1 MALAPQTVAAR
12 RGAPDAAILQRTS
25 WAAVPHDTHTA
36 GRSAAPS
43 THSPTAQ
50 STAPS
55 GPDSASGPL
64 AIVLNAGSGHA
75 DLDERT
81 QALDAILAPAGRA
94 YRLFLARDPT
104 QLATTIDAAVAFAT
118 RERGSVIA
126 AGGDGTQARVA
137 TAVLPTGLPFGVL
150 PQGTFNYF
158 ARARGIPTELEDG
171 VRALL
176 DARVA
181 PLPLGEVNGQV
192 FLVNASIG
200 LYPQLIEDR
209 EAFKQRFGR
218 NRAVA
223 LASAVAS
230 VLGEHRQGEM
240 IVELKEERRTL
251 RSTTLF
257 VGANALQLERLGFDE
272 SAAVAGGAL
281 AAVIVKPV
289 GTWAMLGLLA
299 RGALGRLDEALAVDS
314 FAFTNLTVQPW
325 SAARRGRVKLALDGE
340 VTWLAPPLVFRRT
353 TQALQLL
360 VPRDVPRPDA

>member
-1 MALAPQTVAAR
+1 M
-12 RGAPDAAILQRTS
+12 
-25 WAAVPHDTHTA
+25 AAVPHESQVT
-36 GRSAAPS
+36 GQSATEPAI
-43 THSPTAQ
+43 
-50 STAPS
+50 
-55 GPDSASGPL
+55 GPL

-81 QALDAILAPAGRA
+81 QALEAILAAAGRT
-94 YRLFLARDPT
+94 YRLFLARDPS
-104 QLATTIDAAVAFAT
+104 QLAATIDAALAFAT
-118 RERGSVIA
+118 AEGGSVVA

-137 TAVLPTGLPFGVL
+137 AAVLPAGLPFGVL

-158 ARARGIPTELEDG
+158 ARARGIPTDLEDG

-176 DARVA
+176 DARIA

-218 NRAVA
+218 NRVVA
-223 LASAVAS
+223 LASGLAS
-230 VLGEHRQGEM
+230 VLLEHRQNE
-240 IVELKEERRTL
+240 IVVELKEERRTL

-257 VGANALQLERLGFDE
+257 VGANELQLERLGFDE

-289 GTWAMLGLLA
+289 GTLAMLGLLA

-314 FAFTNLTVQPW
+314 FAFNQLTVQPR
-325 SAARRGRVKLALDGE
+325 SVGRRGRVRLALDGE
-340 VTWLAPPLVFRRT
+340 VTYLAPPLVFRRT
-353 TQALQLL
+353 RQPLRLL
-360 VPRDVPRPDA
+360 VPHDGPGAAPDPRRG